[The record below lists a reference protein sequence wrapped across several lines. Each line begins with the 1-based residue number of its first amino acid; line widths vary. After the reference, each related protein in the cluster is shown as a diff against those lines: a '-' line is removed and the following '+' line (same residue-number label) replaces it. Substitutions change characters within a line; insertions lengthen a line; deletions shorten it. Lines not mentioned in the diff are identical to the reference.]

1 MRREATA
8 AAIAALV
15 VAGLGVGYLA
25 VSSATRT
32 GTPSTFIYQTE
43 SSSTI
48 LSSNSTTVNGTT
60 ITETIA
66 SVSTSTFVTTWT
78 RGQPIPLGMV
88 ETSNITIGGYRGI
101 AIDQHS
107 GRVYVAG
114 GLHLLVIDASSHSLV
129 ANITLP
135 ATALGGIAPSDST
148 GVVYVSV
155 RGQVAVIGASTNS
168 VVKAYP
174 LDVTGPLAYN
184 PSTDVIYGYS
194 AVHPSFL
201 LAADAST
208 GSLVANI
215 SVAPAGWSGNDVTV
229 DPKTGMVYAVG
240 CRTEGLVCGGP
251 VSVINGTSETVA
263 NTIDLNTGSYPTV
276 AVNPETNFA
285 YVTGLGVGALSGTN
299 LDAAFRLDPAAC
311 GPIDQVAV
319 IPSSNQVAMI
329 PRFTGYLL
337 VYDGTSGNLVNM
349 YSLPSSDSTYPSYV
363 AFDPITNEWYVA
375 TNAGQLV
382 SFHNVTAT
390 GNVNSALIKSENCP
404 LP

>member
-1 MRREATA
+1 MRREA
-8 AAIAALV
+8 IAVVIAVLV

-25 VSSATRT
+25 VSSAIRT
-32 GTPSTFIYQTE
+32 ETSSAFTYRTVTSTTIY
-43 SSSTI
+43 ST
-48 LSSNSTTVNGTT
+48 NTTTVNSTT
-60 ITETIA
+60 ITETVA
-66 SVSTSTFVTTWT
+66 SVSSSTFVTTWT
-78 RGQPIPLGMV
+78 RGQPIPLAMV
-88 ETSNITIGGYRGI
+88 ETSNITIGGYQGI

-107 GRVYVAG
+107 GRVYIAG
-114 GLHLLVIDASSHSLV
+114 GSHLLVIDASSHSLV

-135 ATALGGIAPSDST
+135 GTALGGIAANDNT

-155 RGQVAVIGASTNS
+155 KGQVAEISASIDS
-168 VVKAYP
+168 VVKAYS
-174 LDVTGPLAYN
+174 LDVSGPLAYN
-184 PSTDVIYGYS
+184 PSADIIYGYS
-194 AVHPSFL
+194 AAHPNFL
-201 LAADAST
+201 LAADAGT
-208 GSLVANI
+208 GSLIANI
-215 SVAPAGWSGNDVTV
+215 SAGPAGWSGTDVSV
-229 DPKTGMVYAVG
+229 NPKNGMVYAVG
-240 CRTEGLVCGGP
+240 CRIEGLVCGGP

-285 YVTGLGVGALSGTN
+285 YVTGLGVGALSGAN
-299 LDAAFRLDPAAC
+299 LDSAFRLDPAAC
-311 GPIDQVAV
+311 GPIDQLAV

-337 VYDGTSGNLVNM
+337 VYDGVLGNLVNM

-375 TNAGQLV
+375 TNAGQLI

-390 GNVNSALIKSENCP
+390 GNMNSALIKSENCP